1 MSGISACDPALPR
14 CHPLQELSA
23 QDLRQRGVEA
33 CWAVLGHRDGFQ
45 VGHRAWW
52 CWRWHLV
59 PSSSSRDAPH
69 RARRP
74 RRSRVRASAV
84 HRTCA
89 HGFKATALTDNE
101 RERGQSG
108 HASQHGV
115 PSGEAQFR
123 LPAHRV
129 RSITCPH
136 APSTCGRLA
145 VNAEIELESAIADSA
160 SFAKASGRTSR

>member
-1 MSGISACDPALPR
+1 MAQARPCLSRLGVPGFGNHSATLLVKDICPFW
-14 CHPLQELSA
+14 QY
-23 QDLRQRGVEA
+23 
-33 CWAVLGHRDGFQ
+33 
-45 VGHRAWW
+45 
-52 CWRWHLV
+52 WRWHLV